1 MLTLYD
7 DETSSAGYTVRTL
20 LEILGLEYQSVAL
33 ETYRAEDGE
42 NLREPLTVAVRDSVT
57 QGPGPAVHGTESCLF
72 YLCRRYDPD
81 NWLTG
86 GSDAYRCARIFDW
99 VFWARG
105 LADTLAVARRYE
117 SFGDPVI
124 FNGHA
129 QDVEAARAQ
138 GRRLLELLDRH
149 LWFAEEEGHDFIV
162 GGLSLADIA
171 CFGDVALAEEGGVD
185 RQDFPAVRRWC
196 DRVKRVPNYP
206 LMPGIYPTGA
216 RALS

>member
-7 DETSSAGYTVRTL
+7 DETSSEGYTVRTL
-20 LEILGLEYQSVAL
+20 LELLKLEYQSVAL
-33 ETYRAEDGE
+33 ETYRPEDDE
-42 NLREPLTVAVRDSVT
+42 VPRDPLTVAVRDSLT
-57 QGPGPAVHGTESCLF
+57 GGEGPVVHGTESCLL

-86 GSDAYRCARIFDW
+86 GSDADRCARIFDW

-105 LADTLAVARRYE
+105 LADSLAGARRYE
-117 SFGDPVI
+117 SFGDPI
-124 FNGHA
+124 MFNGQF
-129 QDVEAARAQ
+129 QDVQAARAQ
-138 GRRLLELLDRH
+138 GHRLLETLDRH
-149 LWFAEEEGHDFIV
+149 LWFAEEVGHDFIV
-162 GGLSLADIA
+162 GDFSLADVA

-185 RQDFPAVRRWC
+185 RQDYPAVRRWG

-216 RALS
+216 PALR